1 MIVVT
6 GATGR
11 TGRRVTEAL
20 LTTGVKVRAVGRDS
34 DKLAPLARLGAEPFV
49 GGHEDLSNLTKA
61 FSGATA
67 AYLLL
72 PEDLSQVDLRAHQER
87 VSDAFAAAVTSAGV
101 PFVVNLSSLGAQHA
115 EGTGPIVG
123 LHIQEQK
130 LNQVVGLNVLHI
142 RAAYFMDNLYNVIAP
157 LSAAGILPGGMR
169 GDARM
174 PWIAARDI
182 GTYAASRLATL
193 DFLASSTQELHGQRD
208 LSFDEAASI
217 VGKAIGRPEIAYVQ
231 APPPELETTLVG
243 AGLPK
248 RSAELILE
256 MWVGANSGLMSP
268 QEARSARNTTPTS
281 LEAFASE
288 YFAPAYNRATGN

>member
-20 LTTGVKVRAVGRDS
+20 LTSGAKVRAVGRDG
-34 DKLAPLARLGAEPFV
+34 DKLAPLARLGAEAFV
-49 GGHEDLSNLTKA
+49 GGHEDRANLTKA

-72 PEDLSQVDLRAHQER
+72 PEDMSQVDLRAHQER
-87 VSDAFAAAVTSAGV
+87 VSDAFAAAVASAGV

-123 LHIQEQK
+123 LHLQEQK
-130 LNQVVGLNVLHI
+130 LNQVAGLNVLHI
-142 RAAYFMDNLYNVIAP
+142 RAAYFMDNLYSAIAP
-157 LSAAGILPGGMR
+157 LSAAGILPGGMP
-169 GDARM
+169 GEARM
-174 PWIAARDI
+174 PWIASRDI

-193 DFLASSTQELHGQRD
+193 DFSASSAQELHGQRD

-231 APPPELETTLVG
+231 NSAAGARSHAPG
-243 AGLPK
+243 CG
-248 RSAELILE
+248 SAEAECGIDSRN
-256 MWVGANSGLMSP
+256 VGWRQFGAHVPSGSPIREKHDANVAGGVR
-268 QEARSARNTTPTS
+268 Q
-281 LEAFASE
+281 
-288 YFAPAYNRATGN
+288 

>member
-1 MIVVT
+1 M
-6 GATGR
+6 
-11 TGRRVTEAL
+11 
-20 LTTGVKVRAVGRDS
+20 LTTGVKVRAVGRDN

-72 PEDLSQVDLRAHQER
+72 PEDRSQVDLRAHQER

-101 PFVVNLSSLGAQHA
+101 PCVVNLSSLGAQHSA
-115 EGTGPIVG
+115 GTGPIVG

-157 LSAAGILPGGMR
+157 LSAAGILPGGMP

-174 PWIAARDI
+174 PWIAAKDI

-231 APPPELETTLVG
+231 APPPVLEATLLG

-268 QEARSARNTTPTS
+268 QDARSARNTTPTS

-288 YFAPAYNRATGN
+288 YFVPAYNRATGN